1 MLYCGAH
8 VRAVAA
14 MALIRRVARRTACLF
29 KSPKRPFVRA
39 AALVVTDNSPPF
51 NRDSSLWSTPAL
63 ALLGGGLIIAF
74 GACPPASC
82 VFGDEESGGAAAAAA
97 AVSGS
102 NAAAV
107 SQRAAAQVLGVGAGE
122 VYETDKSSLFTG
134 FGFAPYGCPISA
146 ELLKKN
152 FIKRQTE
159 ALPGMQREIQ
169 SVVLGRAGATDET
182 WRIATKSGQGK
193 KGALTTVTSE
203 IGECAA
209 ASFKVKAAELSRE
222 ARARRP
228 AGAFKP
234 GVVFVDDMPNNHK
247 LMCEIFGLSPD
258 HVIQDLR
265 HLQNRITSTF
275 ISVCKTNAKANA
287 AIRDVFTEDF
297 DVNIRKHIRQGLLA
311 GTLPGRVMGTSF
323 ETRSGWSSEKRAQW
337 LSEIESDGRFHKAF
351 KSNIPRK
358 MRSVEDIKDK
368 LREFTGNYEDHVDGD
383 GRKLFTHRTK
393 PAIELQVRDKV
404 KFLTEPVFMYLEKGK
419 DTRGLMVWQSF
430 RGTNVTE
437 SWHNSVV
444 DFVTGESTGEEL
456 ANLLLHAGTVRYNA
470 NRRRSHKREPD
481 VHHYD
486 RDGLL
491 EVNRQLQRAGRSKRY
506 KVEERRADNG
516 ERFFC
521 DKIEAGAGSAAAAVA
536 GGAAASAG
544 AARAQRK
551 KTGDERVWD
560 RHMLTCSGPPVCLVH
575 GAGPH
580 ALNKK
585 RGRRHHDARCKFN

>member
-1 MLYCGAH
+1 ML
-8 VRAVAA
+8 
-14 MALIRRVARRTACLF
+14 
-29 KSPKRPFVRA
+29 S
-39 AALVVTDNSPPF
+39 D
-51 NRDSSLWSTPAL
+51 DE
-63 ALLGGGLIIAF
+63 
-74 GACPPASC
+74 SC
-82 VFGDEESGGAAAAAA
+82 GAAAAAA
-97 AVSGS
+97 ATVSHG
-102 NAAAV
+102 AAAAATV
-107 SQRAAAQVLGVGAGE
+107 SHGAAAEVLGVGAGE
-122 VYETDKSSLFTG
+122 VYETDGGSLFTG
-134 FGFAPYGCPISA
+134 FGFSPFACPISA

-152 FIKRQTE
+152 FVKRQTE

-209 ASFKVKAAELSRE
+209 ASFKVKAAALSKE

-228 AGAFKP
+228 DGAFKP
-234 GVVFVDDMPNNHK
+234 GVVFVDDMPSNHM

-275 ISVCKTNAKANA
+275 ISVCKTNATANA
-287 AIRDVFTEDF
+287 AIRDVFTEDH
-297 DVNIRKHIRQGLLA
+297 DVNIRKYIRQGLLD

-323 ETRSGWSSEKRAQW
+323 DTRSGWTSAKRAQW
-337 LSEIESDGRFHKAF
+337 LSEIEADGRFHKAF
-351 KSNIPRK
+351 KTNIPRK
-358 MRSVEDIKDK
+358 MRSVDDIKDK
-368 LREFTGNYEDHVDGD
+368 LRQFTGKYEHHVDGD

-393 PAIELQVRDKV
+393 PAIELQARDKV
-404 KFLTEPVFMYLEKGK
+404 EYLTEPVFMYLEKGK

-470 NRRRSHKREPD
+470 NRRRSHKREQD

-491 EVNRQLQRAGRSKRY
+491 EVNRELLRAGRPKRY

-521 DKIEAGAGSAAAAVA
+521 DKIETGAGSAAAAPMA

-544 AARAQRK
+544 AARAPRK
-551 KTGDERVWD
+551 KSENEVTWE
-560 RHMLTCSGPPVCLVH
+560 RHMRTCSGPPACYAH
-575 GAGPH
+575 GSGPH
-580 ALNKK
+580 DLKKK
-585 RGRRHHDARCKFN
+585 RGRRFHVKTCKFHADA